1 MITEHQQEQGSLF
14 ALGALSGDE
23 RRAFQ
28 AELGG
33 NPELRELVRDLQRAA
48 VLLARAVPGAK
59 PPPDLRERL
68 LRRIEKTMDDAD
80 APVAESLN
88 AAPAP
93 SPAFRYLSADDTAE
107 WKSLPVPG
115 AWIKVLSVDRDRGY
129 AVLLGRLAAGAR
141 YPAHTHHG
149 AEDLYLLSGDL
160 QVGDRVLH
168 PGDFH
173 HSDAGTSHGENYSIQ
188 GCTLLAVVS
197 TEHALAKF
205 AMT

>member
-33 NPELRELVRDLQRAA
+33 NPELRELVRDLQRTA

-80 APVAESLN
+80 APVAESLS
-88 AAPAP
+88 AAQYAATLSSVLGTPVKFVDVPVEALRSGMPKGMPPA
-93 SPAFRYLSADDTAE
+93 
-107 WKSLPVPG
+107 
-115 AWIKVLSVDRDRGY
+115 
-129 AVLLGRLAAGAR
+129 
-141 YPAHTHHG
+141 
-149 AEDLYLLSGDL
+149 
-160 QVGDRVLH
+160 
-168 PGDFH
+168 
-173 HSDAGTSHGENYSIQ
+173 
-188 GCTLLAVVS
+188 
-197 TEHALAKF
+197 
-205 AMT
+205 